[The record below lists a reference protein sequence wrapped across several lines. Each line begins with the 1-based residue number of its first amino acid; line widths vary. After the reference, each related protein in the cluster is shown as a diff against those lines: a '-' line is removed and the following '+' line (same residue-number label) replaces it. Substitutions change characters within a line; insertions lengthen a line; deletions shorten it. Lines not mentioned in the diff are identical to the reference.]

1 MSKFRN
7 FEKYEVYEDG
17 RIWSYSHKKWL
28 KPQTKKDGYQQVRLS
43 DNKGKIKWYLL
54 HRVIYESVTG
64 NPIPKGMQINHRSED
79 KTSNFF
85 ENLELVTP
93 KENLNWGTRNARA
106 SKSLTNNPKRSKMVG
121 AFKNGELIFTFPST
135 REAGRNGFK
144 QSAVSRCCN
153 GKLPHHKGYE
163 WRYI

>member
-17 RIWSYSHKKWL
+17 RIWSYKTKRFL
-28 KPQTKKDGYQQVRLS
+28 KPIIDKDGYQIVCLY
-43 DNKGKIKWYLL
+43 DNEGKRKWFKV
-54 HRVIYESVTG
+54 HRVVWEAVTG
-64 NPIPKGMQINHRSED
+64 IPIPSNMQINHRSED
-79 KTSNFF
+79 KTDNRFF

-93 KENLNWGTRNARA
+93 KQNINYGTRNERV
-106 SKSLTNNPKRSKMVG
+106 SKALSKQVG

-135 REAGRNGFK
+135 MEAGRNGFDK
-144 QSAVSRCCN
+144 SAVSRCCN
-153 GKLPHHKGYE
+153 GKLPHYKGYE